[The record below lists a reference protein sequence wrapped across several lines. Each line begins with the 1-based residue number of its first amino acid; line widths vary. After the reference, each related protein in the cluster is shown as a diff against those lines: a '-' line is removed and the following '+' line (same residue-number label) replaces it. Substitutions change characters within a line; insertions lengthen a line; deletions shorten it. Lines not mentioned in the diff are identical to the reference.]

1 VNQEFADALARA
13 FGLER
18 ATGRDGHVPAGAGF
32 EAARGRRHRLVARAG
47 SLSLRHRDGWTLL
60 VCTDPRGLPTRA
72 EVAGQYPV
80 PEAIARLRAAD
91 ERLGGA
97 LKAAL
102 AHGRNRH
109 TRFVVRALAEG

>member
-1 VNQEFADALARA
+1 MERDLSDALAGA
-13 FGLER
+13 FGLARSSGADGDPVER
-18 ATGRDGHVPAGAGF
+18 AGF
-32 EAARGRRHRLVARAG
+32 EAARGRRHCLVARAG
-47 SLSLRHRDGWTLL
+47 SLSLRHRDGWTL
-60 VCTDPRGLPTRA
+60 VVFTDPRGLPTRA

-97 LKAAL
+97 LRAAL

-109 TRFVVRALAEG
+109 TRFVLRALST